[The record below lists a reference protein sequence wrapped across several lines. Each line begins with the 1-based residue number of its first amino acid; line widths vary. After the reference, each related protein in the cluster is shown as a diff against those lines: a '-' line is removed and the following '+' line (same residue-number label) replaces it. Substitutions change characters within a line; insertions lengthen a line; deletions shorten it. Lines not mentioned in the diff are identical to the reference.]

1 MSSDSNTVNSVTEL
15 VFYHGN
21 CLDGVSA
28 AYCHMQYGGKAVTKY
43 IPMAHNEISVT
54 VIKQKLSLSNVDLS
68 QVKKVYV
75 LDFNLD
81 KDCYQYLLNE
91 NSDMKIVVLDH
102 HKTAK
107 ETIEELQNNCEFA
120 NNNIQF
126 YFNLKYS
133 GAVLSYLY
141 FKVYFKKLENFP
153 KDEDLLDYVVKTQV
167 PTWIKMVHD
176 RDLWQWK
183 YKNTKFFTTALFSKI
198 SGSSEDNANNNNKV
212 PTELKAMC
220 KINPSKAESVE
231 NLIADGKVM
240 VEQYENQIQFI
251 IDERGYFE
259 VDLLG
264 AKLAAELGTKGRGYA
279 VNASNLFSSEL
290 GSKLCRLDNEHKY
303 AITFAFM
310 EKNRVKCSI
319 RSTDD
324 FDCSVIAKHF
334 GGGGHPQASGFNLTF
349 EQFQKYILKM

>member
-1 MSSDSNTVNSVTEL
+1 MATITEL

-28 AYCHMQYGGKAVTKY
+28 AYCHKQYSSTTKDCEAKY
-43 IPMAHNEISVT
+43 IPMAHNEIN
-54 VIKQKLSLSNVDLS
+54 IPAIQQKLSNVDLL

-81 KDCYQYLLNE
+81 KDCYNYLLNA
-91 NSDMKIVVLDH
+91 NNDIQIVVLDH

-107 ETIEELQNNCEFA
+107 EAIEKLDEEFA
-120 NNNIQF
+120 GKNIQF

-141 FKVYFKKLENFP
+141 FNTQFGIPN
-153 KDEDLLDYVVKTQV
+153 DESVLDYVVKTQV

-183 YKNTKFFTTALFSKI
+183 YKDTKFFTTALFSKI
-198 SGSSEDNANNNNKV
+198 TGNANNDTNGNNYV
-212 PTELKAMC
+212 NYVSSELEQMC

-231 NLIADGKVM
+231 ILIDTGKIM
-240 VEQYENQIQFI
+240 SEQYENQIQSI

-264 AKLAAELGTKGRGYA
+264 LGVKGYA

-290 GSKLCRLDNEHKY
+290 GSKLCRLDDEHKY
-303 AITFAFM
+303 AIIFTFM
-310 EKNRVKCSI
+310 EKDRVKCSI

-324 FDCSVIAKHF
+324 FDCSGIAKHF

-349 EQFQKYILKM
+349 EQFQKYILGYK

>member
-1 MSSDSNTVNSVTEL
+1 MATITEL

-28 AYCHMQYGGKAVTKY
+28 AYCHKQYASATKDGEAKY
-43 IPMAHNEISVT
+43 IPMAHNEISVPA
-54 VIKQKLSLSNVDLS
+54 IQDKLSNVDLS
-68 QVKKVYV
+68 QVKQVYV

-81 KDCYQYLLNE
+81 KDCYNYLLNA
-91 NSDMKIVVLDH
+91 NNDIQIVVLDH

-107 ETIEELQNNCEFA
+107 EAIEKLDEEFA
-120 NNNIQF
+120 GKNIQF

-141 FKVYFKKLENFP
+141 FRVYFKKLEEFP
-153 KDEDLLDYVVKTQV
+153 KNDGVLDYFVKTQV

-198 SGSSEDNANNNNKV
+198 SGSTNNNTNATNNNNV
-212 PTELKAMC
+212 PAELKAMC
-220 KINPSKAESVE
+220 QINPSKAESVE
-231 NLIADGKVM
+231 NLIEAGKIM
-240 VEQYENQIQFI
+240 SEQYENQIQSI

-264 AKLAAELGTKGRGYA
+264 VGAIKGYA
-279 VNASNLFSSEL
+279 VNANNLFSSEL
-290 GSKLCRLDNEHKY
+290 GSKLCRLDDEHKY

-324 FDCSVIAKHF
+324 YDCSGIAKYF

-349 EQFQKYILKM
+349 EQFQKYILGCK

>member
-1 MSSDSNTVNSVTEL
+1 MATINEL

-28 AYCHMQYGGKAVTKY
+28 AYCHMQYGVDVANKTKY
-43 IPMAHNEISVT
+43 IPMAHNEINIP
-54 VIKQKLSLSNVDLS
+54 VIQEKLSNVDLA
-68 QVKKVYV
+68 QVKQVYV

-81 KDCYQYLLNE
+81 KDCYNYLLNA
-91 NSDMKIVVLDH
+91 NNDIQIVVLDH

-107 ETIEELQNNCEFA
+107 EAIEKLDEEFA
-120 NNNIQF
+120 GKNIQF

-141 FKVYFKKLENFP
+141 FRVYFKKLEEFP
-153 KDEDLLDYVVKTQV
+153 KNDGVLDYFVKTQV
-167 PTWIKMVHD
+167 PTWIKMVQD
-176 RDLWQWK
+176 RDLWQWQ

-198 SGSSEDNANNNNKV
+198 TGNANNDTNGNNYVNYV
-212 PTELKAMC
+212 PSELEQMC
-220 KINPSKAESVE
+220 QINPSKAESVE
-231 NLIADGKVM
+231 ILIETGKIM
-240 VEQYENQIQFI
+240 SEQYENQIQSI

-264 AKLAAELGTKGRGYA
+264 VGAIKGYA
-279 VNASNLFSSEL
+279 VNANNLFSSEL
-290 GSKLCRLDNEHKY
+290 GSKLCRLDDEHKY

-310 EKNRVKCSI
+310 ETNRVKCSI

-324 FDCSVIAKHF
+324 FDCSGIAKHF

-349 EQFQKYILKM
+349 EQFTKYILGCK

>member
-1 MSSDSNTVNSVTEL
+1 MATINEL

-28 AYCHMQYGGKAVTKY
+28 AYCHMQYGVDVANKTKY
-43 IPMAHNEISVT
+43 IPMAHNEINIP
-54 VIKQKLSLSNVDLS
+54 VIQEKLSNVDLA
-68 QVKKVYV
+68 QVKQVYV

-81 KDCYQYLLNE
+81 KDCYNYLLNA
-91 NSDMKIVVLDH
+91 NNDIQIVVLDH

-107 ETIEELQNNCEFA
+107 EAIEKLDEEFA
-120 NNNIQF
+120 GKNIQF

-141 FKVYFKKLENFP
+141 FRVYFKKLEEFP
-153 KDEDLLDYVVKTQV
+153 KNDGVLDYFVKTQV
-167 PTWIKMVHD
+167 PTWIKMVQD
-176 RDLWQWK
+176 RDLWQWQ

-198 SGSSEDNANNNNKV
+198 TGNANNDTNGNNYVNYV
-212 PTELKAMC
+212 PSELEQMC
-220 KINPSKAESVE
+220 QINPSKAESVE
-231 NLIADGKVM
+231 ILIETGKIM
-240 VEQYENQIQFI
+240 SEQYENQIQSI

-264 AKLAAELGTKGRGYA
+264 VGAIKGYA
-279 VNASNLFSSEL
+279 VNANNLFSSEL
-290 GSKLCRLDNEHKY
+290 GSKLCRLDDKHKY

-310 EKNRVKCSI
+310 ETNRVKCSI

-324 FDCSVIAKHF
+324 YDCSGIAKYF

-349 EQFQKYILKM
+349 EQFTKYILGCK

>member
-1 MSSDSNTVNSVTEL
+1 MSDIKSATNTNVVTEL

-28 AYCHMQYGGKAVTKY
+28 AYCHQQYGGKAVTKY
-43 IPMAHNEISVT
+43 IPMAHNEIN
-54 VIKQKLSLSNVDLS
+54 IPAIQQKLSNIDLA

-81 KDCYQYLLNE
+81 KDCYQYLLNT
-91 NSDMKIVVLDH
+91 NRDMQIVVLDH

-107 ETIEELQNNCEFA
+107 EEIEKMHSEFA
-120 NNNIQF
+120 GKNIQF

-141 FKVYFKKLENFP
+141 FKVYFKKLEKFP
-153 KDEDLLDYVVKTQV
+153 KDEDVLDYVIQTQV
-167 PTWIKMVHD
+167 PTWIKMIHD

-183 YKNTKFFTTALFSKI
+183 HKNTKFFTTALFSKI
-198 SGSSEDNANNNNKV
+198 SGSSEANANNNKV
-212 PTELKAMC
+212 PAELKAMC
-220 KINPSKAESVE
+220 QINPSKAESVE

-240 VEQYENQIQFI
+240 VEQYENQIKSI

-259 VDLLG
+259 AELDLLG
-264 AKLAAELGTKGRGYA
+264 VAAELGIKGRGYA
-279 VNASNLFSSEL
+279 VNANNLFSSEL
-290 GSKLCRLDNEHKY
+290 GSKLCRLDDEHKY
-303 AITFAFM
+303 AITFAFV

-324 FDCSVIAKHF
+324 YDCSGIAKYF

>member
-1 MSSDSNTVNSVTEL
+1 MATITEL

-28 AYCHMQYGGKAVTKY
+28 AYCHKQYSSTTKDCEAKY
-43 IPMAHNEISVT
+43 IPMAHNEIN
-54 VIKQKLSLSNVDLS
+54 IPAIQEKLSNVDLS
-68 QVKKVYV
+68 QVKRVYV

-81 KDCYQYLLNE
+81 KDCYHYLLNA
-91 NSDMKIVVLDH
+91 NNDIQIVVLDH

-107 ETIEELQNNCEFA
+107 EAIEKLDEEFA
-120 NNNIQF
+120 GKNIQF
-126 YFNLKYS
+126 HFNLKYS

-141 FKVYFKKLENFP
+141 FSTQFGIPN
-153 KDEDLLDYVVKTQV
+153 DESVLDYVVKTQV

-183 YKNTKFFTTALFSKI
+183 YKDTKFFTTALFSKI
-198 SGSSEDNANNNNKV
+198 TGKANNDTNGNNYVNYV
-212 PTELKAMC
+212 PSELEQMC

-231 NLIADGKVM
+231 ILIDTGKIM
-240 VEQYENQIQFI
+240 SEQYENQIQSI

-264 AKLAAELGTKGRGYA
+264 LGVKGYA

-290 GSKLCRLDNEHKY
+290 GSKLCRLDDEHKY
-303 AITFAFM
+303 AIIFTFM

-324 FDCSVIAKHF
+324 FDCSGIAKHF

-349 EQFQKYILKM
+349 EQFQKYILGYK

>member
-1 MSSDSNTVNSVTEL
+1 MATITEL

-28 AYCHMQYGGKAVTKY
+28 AYCHKQYSSTTKDCEAKY
-43 IPMAHNEISVT
+43 IPMAHNEIN
-54 VIKQKLSLSNVDLS
+54 IPAIQQKLSNVDLL

-81 KDCYQYLLNE
+81 KDCYNYLLNA
-91 NSDMKIVVLDH
+91 NNDIQIVVLDH

-107 ETIEELQNNCEFA
+107 EAIEKLDEEFA
-120 NNNIQF
+120 GKNIQF

-141 FKVYFKKLENFP
+141 FKVYFKKLEEFP
-153 KDEDLLDYVVKTQV
+153 KDEDVLDYVVQTQV

-198 SGSSEDNANNNNKV
+198 SGSTNNNTNATNNNNF
-212 PTELKAMC
+212 PAELKAMC
-220 KINPSKAESVE
+220 QINPSKAESVE
-231 NLIADGKVM
+231 NLIEAGKIM
-240 VEQYENQIQFI
+240 SEQYENQIQSI

-264 AKLAAELGTKGRGYA
+264 IGAIKGYA
-279 VNASNLFSSEL
+279 VNANNLFSSEL
-290 GSKLCRLDNEHKY
+290 GSKLCRLDDKHKY

-310 EKNRVKCSI
+310 ETNRVKCSI

-324 FDCSVIAKHF
+324 FDCSGIAKHF

>member
-1 MSSDSNTVNSVTEL
+1 MATITEL

-28 AYCHMQYGGKAVTKY
+28 AYCHKQYSSVTEDGEAKY
-43 IPMAHNEISVT
+43 IPMAHNEIN
-54 VIKQKLSLSNVDLS
+54 IPAIQEKLSNVDLS
-68 QVKKVYV
+68 QVKRVYV

-81 KDCYQYLLNE
+81 KDCYNYLLNA
-91 NSDMKIVVLDH
+91 NNDIQIVVLDH

-107 ETIEELQNNCEFA
+107 EAIEKLDEEFA
-120 NNNIQF
+120 GKNIQF

-141 FKVYFKKLENFP
+141 FNTQFGIPN
-153 KDEDLLDYVVKTQV
+153 DESVLDYVIQTQV

-176 RDLWQWK
+176 RDLWQWQ

-198 SGSSEDNANNNNKV
+198 SGSVAAIEAGVTNNNNNV
-212 PTELKAMC
+212 PSELEQMC
-220 KINPSKAESVE
+220 QIDPSKAESVE
-231 NLIADGKVM
+231 NLIEAGKIM
-240 VEQYENQIQFI
+240 SEQYENQIQSI

-264 AKLAAELGTKGRGYA
+264 LGVKGYA

-290 GSKLCRLDNEHKY
+290 GSKLCRLDDEHKY

-310 EKNRVKCSI
+310 EKDRVNVP
-319 RSTDD
+319 
-324 FDCSVIAKHF
+324 SVPLMIMIVVEL
-334 GGGGHPQASGFNLTF
+334 PN
-349 EQFQKYILKM
+349 ILVVAVIHKPADLI

>member
-1 MSSDSNTVNSVTEL
+1 MATITEL

-28 AYCHMQYGGKAVTKY
+28 AYCHKQYSSSTKDGEAKY
-43 IPMAHNEISVT
+43 IPMAHNEIN
-54 VIKQKLSLSNVDLS
+54 IPAIQQKLSNVDLA
-68 QVKKVYV
+68 QVKQVYV

-81 KDCYQYLLNE
+81 KDCYNYLLNA
-91 NSDMKIVVLDH
+91 NNDIQIVVLDH

-107 ETIEELQNNCEFA
+107 EAIEKLDEEFA
-120 NNNIQF
+120 GKNIQF

-141 FKVYFKKLENFP
+141 FSTQFGIPN
-153 KDEDLLDYVVKTQV
+153 DESVLDYVVKTQV

-183 YKNTKFFTTALFSKI
+183 YKDTKFFTTALFSKI
-198 SGSSEDNANNNNKV
+198 SGGSNGETNSNTNVNYVNCV
-212 PTELKAMC
+212 PAELKAMC

-231 NLIADGKVM
+231 ILIETGKIM
-240 VEQYENQIQFI
+240 SEQYENQIQSI

-264 AKLAAELGTKGRGYA
+264 LGVKGYA

-290 GSKLCRLDNEHKY
+290 GSKLCRLDDEHKY
-303 AITFAFM
+303 AITFTFM
-310 EKNRVKCSI
+310 EKERVKCSI

-324 FDCSVIAKHF
+324 YDCSGIAKYF

-349 EQFQKYILKM
+349 EQFQKYILGCK

>member
-1 MSSDSNTVNSVTEL
+1 MTTITEL

-28 AYCHMQYGGKAVTKY
+28 AYCHHQYSNNNSATKY
-43 IPMAHNEISVT
+43 IPMAHNEIS
-54 VIKQKLSLSNVDLS
+54 IPAIQQKLSNVDLS
-68 QVKKVYV
+68 QVKQVYV

-81 KDCYQYLLNE
+81 KDCYNYLLNA
-91 NSDMKIVVLDH
+91 NNDIQIVVLDH

-107 ETIEELQNNCEFA
+107 EAIEKLDEEFA
-120 NNNIQF
+120 GKNIQF

-141 FKVYFKKLENFP
+141 FKVYFKKLEEFP
-153 KDEDLLDYVVKTQV
+153 KDEDVLDYFVKTQV

-176 RDLWQWK
+176 RDLWQWQ

-198 SGSSEDNANNNNKV
+198 TGGSNGEANSNANVNCV
-212 PTELKAMC
+212 PAELKAMC

-231 NLIADGKVM
+231 ILIDTGKIM
-240 VEQYENQIQFI
+240 SEQYENQIQSI

-264 AKLAAELGTKGRGYA
+264 VGAIKGYA
-279 VNASNLFSSEL
+279 VNANNLFSSEL
-290 GSKLCRLDNEHKY
+290 GSKLCRLDDEHKY

-310 EKNRVKCSI
+310 KKDRVKCSI

-324 FDCSVIAKHF
+324 YDCSGIAKYF

-349 EQFQKYILKM
+349 EQFQKYILGCK

>member
-1 MSSDSNTVNSVTEL
+1 MSNVKSTDNTNVVTEL

-28 AYCHMQYGGKAVTKY
+28 AYCHQQYGSRAVSKY
-43 IPMAHNEISVT
+43 IPMAHNEIN
-54 VIKQKLSLSNVDLS
+54 IPAIQQKLSLSNIDLA
-68 QVKKVYV
+68 QVKQVYV

-81 KDCYQYLLNE
+81 KDCYHYLLNA
-91 NSDMKIVVLDH
+91 NQDIKIIVLDH

-107 ETIEELQNNCEFA
+107 EEIEKMNCEFA
-120 NNNIQF
+120 GKNIQF

-133 GAVLSYLY
+133 GAVISYLY
-141 FKVYFKKLENFP
+141 FRVYFKKLEEFP
-153 KDEDLLDYVVKTQV
+153 KDEDVLDYVVETQV
-167 PTWIKMVHD
+167 QTWIKMVHD

-198 SGSSEDNANNNNKV
+198 SGGGEDNANNKNKV
-212 PTELKAMC
+212 PAELKAMC
-220 KINPSKAESVE
+220 KINPSKGENVE
-231 NLIADGKVM
+231 KLIADGKVM
-240 VEQYENQIQFI
+240 VEQYENQIQSI

-259 VDLLG
+259 VDLFG
-264 AKLAAELGTKGRGYA
+264 AELGAKGRGYA

-290 GSKLCRLDNEHKY
+290 GSKLCRLDDEHKY

-324 FDCSVIAKHF
+324 CDCSVIAKYF

-349 EQFQKYILKM
+349 EQFQKHILKL

>member
-1 MSSDSNTVNSVTEL
+1 MATITEL

-28 AYCHMQYGGKAVTKY
+28 AYCHKQYSSTTKDCEAKY
-43 IPMAHNEISVT
+43 IPMAHNEIN
-54 VIKQKLSLSNVDLS
+54 IPAIQEKLSNVDLS
-68 QVKKVYV
+68 QVKRVYV

-81 KDCYQYLLNE
+81 KDCYHYLLNA
-91 NSDMKIVVLDH
+91 NNDIQIVVLDH

-107 ETIEELQNNCEFA
+107 EAIEKLDEEFA
-120 NNNIQF
+120 GKNIQF
-126 YFNLKYS
+126 HFNLKYS

-141 FKVYFKKLENFP
+141 FSTQFGIPN
-153 KDEDLLDYVVKTQV
+153 DESVLDYVVKTQV

-183 YKNTKFFTTALFSKI
+183 YKDTKFFTTALFSKI
-198 SGSSEDNANNNNKV
+198 TGKANNDTNGNNYVNYV
-212 PTELKAMC
+212 PSELEQMC

-231 NLIADGKVM
+231 ILIDTGKIM
-240 VEQYENQIQFI
+240 SEQYENQIQSI

-264 AKLAAELGTKGRGYA
+264 LGVKGYA

-290 GSKLCRLDNEHKY
+290 GSKLCRLDDEHKY
-303 AITFAFM
+303 AIIFTFM
-310 EKNRVKCSI
+310 EKDRVKCSI

-324 FDCSVIAKHF
+324 FDCSGIAKHF

-349 EQFQKYILKM
+349 EQFQKYILGYK

>member
-1 MSSDSNTVNSVTEL
+1 MATITEL

-28 AYCHMQYGGKAVTKY
+28 AYCHKQYSSTTKDCEAKY
-43 IPMAHNEISVT
+43 IHMAHNEIN
-54 VIKQKLSLSNVDLS
+54 IPAIQEKLSNVDLS
-68 QVKKVYV
+68 QVKRVYV

-81 KDCYQYLLNE
+81 KDCYHYLLNA
-91 NSDMKIVVLDH
+91 NNDIQIVVLDH

-107 ETIEELQNNCEFA
+107 EAIEKLDEEFA
-120 NNNIQF
+120 GKNIQF
-126 YFNLKYS
+126 HFNLKYS

-141 FKVYFKKLENFP
+141 FSTQFGIPN
-153 KDEDLLDYVVKTQV
+153 DESVLDYVVKTQV

-183 YKNTKFFTTALFSKI
+183 YKDTKFFTTALFSKI
-198 SGSSEDNANNNNKV
+198 TGKANNDTNGNNYVNYV
-212 PTELKAMC
+212 PSELEQMC

-231 NLIADGKVM
+231 ILIDTGKIM
-240 VEQYENQIQFI
+240 SEQYENQIQSI

-264 AKLAAELGTKGRGYA
+264 LGVKGYA

-290 GSKLCRLDNEHKY
+290 GSKLCRLDDEHKY
-303 AITFAFM
+303 AIIFTFM
-310 EKNRVKCSI
+310 EKDRVKCSI

-324 FDCSVIAKHF
+324 FDCSGIAKHF

-349 EQFQKYILKM
+349 EQFQKYILGYK

>member
-1 MSSDSNTVNSVTEL
+1 MATITEL

-28 AYCHMQYGGKAVTKY
+28 AYCHKQYSSTTKDCEAKY
-43 IPMAHNEISVT
+43 IPMAHNEIN
-54 VIKQKLSLSNVDLS
+54 IPAIQQKLSNVDLL

-81 KDCYQYLLNE
+81 KDCYNYLLNA
-91 NSDMKIVVLDH
+91 NNDIQIVVLDH

-107 ETIEELQNNCEFA
+107 EAIEKLDNEFA
-120 NNNIQF
+120 GKNIQF

-141 FKVYFKKLENFP
+141 FKVYFKKLEEFP
-153 KDEDLLDYVVKTQV
+153 KDEDVLDYFVKTQV

-198 SGSSEDNANNNNKV
+198 SGGTNNNTNATNNNNV
-212 PTELKAMC
+212 PAELKAMC

-231 NLIADGKVM
+231 ILIDTGKIM
-240 VEQYENQIQFI
+240 SEQYENQIQSI

-264 AKLAAELGTKGRGYA
+264 VGAIKGYA
-279 VNASNLFSSEL
+279 VNANNLFSSEL
-290 GSKLCRLDNEHKY
+290 GSKLCRLDDEHKY

-310 EKNRVKCSI
+310 ETNRVKCSI

-324 FDCSVIAKHF
+324 FDCSGIAKHF

-349 EQFQKYILKM
+349 EQFTKYILGCK

>member
-1 MSSDSNTVNSVTEL
+1 MATIKEL

-28 AYCHMQYGGKAVTKY
+28 AYCHKQYSSVTKDGEAKY
-43 IPMAHNEISVT
+43 IPMAHNEIN
-54 VIKQKLSLSNVDLS
+54 IPAIQQKLSNVDLAK
-68 QVKKVYV
+68 VKQVYV

-81 KDCYQYLLNE
+81 KDCYNYLLNA
-91 NSDMKIVVLDH
+91 NNDIQIVVLDH

-107 ETIEELQNNCEFA
+107 EAIEKLDEEFA
-120 NNNIQF
+120 GKNIQF

-141 FKVYFKKLENFP
+141 FSTQFGIPN
-153 KDEDLLDYVVKTQV
+153 DESVLDYVVKTQV

-183 YKNTKFFTTALFSKI
+183 YKDTKFFTTALFSKI
-198 SGSSEDNANNNNKV
+198 TGNANNDTNGNNYVNYV
-212 PTELKAMC
+212 PSELEQMC

-231 NLIADGKVM
+231 ILIDTGKIM
-240 VEQYENQIQFI
+240 SEQYENQIQSI

-264 AKLAAELGTKGRGYA
+264 LGVKGYA

-290 GSKLCRLDNEHKY
+290 GSKLCRLDDEHKY
-303 AITFAFM
+303 AIIFTFM
-310 EKNRVKCSI
+310 EKDRVKCSI

-324 FDCSVIAKHF
+324 FDCSGIAKHF

-349 EQFQKYILKM
+349 EQFQKYILGYK

>member
-1 MSSDSNTVNSVTEL
+1 MSNVKSATNTNVVTEL

-28 AYCHMQYGGKAVTKY
+28 AYCHQQYGGKAVTKY
-43 IPMAHNEISVT
+43 IPMAHNEINIT
-54 VIKQKLSLSNVDLS
+54 AIQQKLSNVDLS

-81 KDCYQYLLNE
+81 KDCYQYLLNA
-91 NSDMKIVVLDH
+91 NSDIKIVVLDH

-107 ETIEELQNNCEFA
+107 EEIEKMHGHSEFA
-120 NNNIQF
+120 GKNIQF

-141 FKVYFKKLENFP
+141 FKLYFKKLEDFP
-153 KDEDLLDYVVKTQV
+153 KDEEVLDYVVQTQV

-183 YKNTKFFTTALFSKI
+183 HKNTKFFTTALFSKI
-198 SGSSEDNANNNNKV
+198 SGSSEANANNNKV
-212 PTELKAMC
+212 PAELKAMC

-240 VEQYENQIQFI
+240 VEQYENQIQSI
-251 IDERGYFE
+251 MDERGYFE
-259 VDLLG
+259 AELDLLG
-264 AKLAAELGTKGRGYA
+264 VGTKGYA
-279 VNASNLFSSEL
+279 VNANNLFSSEL
-290 GSKLCRLDNEHKY
+290 GSKLCRLDDEHKY
-303 AITFAFM
+303 AITFAFV

-324 FDCSVIAKHF
+324 YDCSVIAKHF
-334 GGGGHPQASGFNLTF
+334 GGGGHPQASGFSLTF

>member
-1 MSSDSNTVNSVTEL
+1 MSNIKSADNANVVTEL

-28 AYCHMQYGGKAVTKY
+28 AYCHNQYASNRSVTKY
-43 IPMAHNEISVT
+43 VPMAHNEIN
-54 VIKQKLSLSNVDLS
+54 IPAIQQKISLSNIDLA
-68 QVKKVYV
+68 QVKQVYV

-81 KDCYQYLLNE
+81 KDCYNYLLNA
-91 NSDMKIVVLDH
+91 NQDIKIIVLDH

-107 ETIEELQNNCEFA
+107 EEIEKMNCEFA
-120 NNNIQF
+120 GKNIQF

-133 GAVLSYLY
+133 GAVISYLY
-141 FKVYFKKLENFP
+141 FRVYFKKLEEFP
-153 KDEDLLDYVVKTQV
+153 KDEDVLDYVVETQG

-198 SGSSEDNANNNNKV
+198 SGRGEDNANNNNKV
-212 PTELKAMC
+212 PAELKAMC
-220 KINPSKAESVE
+220 KINPSKGENVE
-231 NLIADGKVM
+231 KLIEDGKVM
-240 VEQYENQIQFI
+240 AEQYENQIQSI
-251 IDERGYFE
+251 IDEHGYFE
-259 VDLLG
+259 VDLLDVG
-264 AKLAAELGTKGRGYA
+264 VKGYA

-290 GSKLCRLDNEHKY
+290 GSKLCRLDDEHKY

-324 FDCSVIAKHF
+324 LDCSGIAKYF

-349 EQFQKYILKM
+349 KQFQKYILKM

>member
-1 MSSDSNTVNSVTEL
+1 MATITEL

-28 AYCHMQYGGKAVTKY
+28 AYCHKQYSSVTEDGEAKY
-43 IPMAHNEISVT
+43 IPMAHNEIN
-54 VIKQKLSLSNVDLS
+54 IPAIQEKLSNVDLS
-68 QVKKVYV
+68 QVKRVYV

-81 KDCYQYLLNE
+81 KDCYHYLLNA
-91 NSDMKIVVLDH
+91 NNDIQIVVLDH

-107 ETIEELQNNCEFA
+107 EAIEKLDEEFA
-120 NNNIQF
+120 GKNIQF
-126 YFNLKYS
+126 HFNLKYS
-133 GAVLSYLY
+133 GAVLGYLY
-141 FKVYFKKLENFP
+141 FSTQFGIPN
-153 KDEDLLDYVVKTQV
+153 DESVLDYVVKTQV

-183 YKNTKFFTTALFSKI
+183 YKDTKFFTTALFSKI
-198 SGSSEDNANNNNKV
+198 SGGSNGETNSNTNVNYVNCVNCV
-212 PTELKAMC
+212 PAELNAMC
-220 KINPSKAESVE
+220 QINPSKAESVE
-231 NLIADGKVM
+231 NLIEAGKIM
-240 VEQYENQIQFI
+240 SEQYENQIQSI

-264 AKLAAELGTKGRGYA
+264 IGAIKGYA
-279 VNASNLFSSEL
+279 VNANNLFSSEL
-290 GSKLCRLDNEHKY
+290 GSKLCRLDDKHKY

-310 EKNRVKCSI
+310 ETNRVKCSI

-324 FDCSVIAKHF
+324 FDCSGIAKHF

-349 EQFQKYILKM
+349 EQFTKYILKM

>member
-1 MSSDSNTVNSVTEL
+1 MSNVKSTDNTNVVTEL

-28 AYCHMQYGGKAVTKY
+28 AYCHQQYGGRAVSKY
-43 IPMAHNEISVT
+43 IPMAHNEIN
-54 VIKQKLSLSNVDLS
+54 IPAIQQKLSLSNIDLA
-68 QVKKVYV
+68 QVKQVYV

-81 KDCYQYLLNE
+81 KDCYHYLLNA
-91 NSDMKIVVLDH
+91 NQDIKIIVLDH

-107 ETIEELQNNCEFA
+107 EEIEKMNCEFA
-120 NNNIQF
+120 GKNIQF

-133 GAVLSYLY
+133 GAVISYLY
-141 FKVYFKKLENFP
+141 FRVYFKKLKEFP
-153 KDEDLLDYVVKTQV
+153 KDEDVLDYVIETQV

-198 SGSSEDNANNNNKV
+198 SGGGEDNANNKNKV
-212 PTELKAMC
+212 PAELKAMC
-220 KINPSKAESVE
+220 KINPSKGENVE
-231 NLIADGKVM
+231 KLIADGKVM
-240 VEQYENQIQFI
+240 VEQYENQIQSI

-259 VDLLG
+259 VDLFG
-264 AKLAAELGTKGRGYA
+264 AELGAKGRGYA

-290 GSKLCRLDNEHKY
+290 GSKLCRLDDEHKY

-324 FDCSVIAKHF
+324 CDCSVIAKYF
-334 GGGGHPQASGFNLTF
+334 GGGGHSQASGFNLTF
-349 EQFQKYILKM
+349 EQFQKHILKL

>member
-1 MSSDSNTVNSVTEL
+1 MATITEL

-28 AYCHMQYGGKAVTKY
+28 AYCHKQYASATKDGEAKY
-43 IPMAHNEISVT
+43 IPMAHNEISVPA
-54 VIKQKLSLSNVDLS
+54 IQDKLSNVDLS
-68 QVKKVYV
+68 QVKQVYV

-81 KDCYQYLLNE
+81 KDCYNYLLNA
-91 NSDMKIVVLDH
+91 NNDIQIVVLDH

-107 ETIEELQNNCEFA
+107 EAIEKLDEEFA
-120 NNNIQF
+120 GKNIQF

-141 FKVYFKKLENFP
+141 FRVYFKKLEEFP
-153 KDEDLLDYVVKTQV
+153 NDESVLDYVVKTQV

-183 YKNTKFFTTALFSKI
+183 YKDTKFFTTALFSKI
-198 SGSSEDNANNNNKV
+198 TGVSNSEANGNA
-212 PTELKAMC
+212 PAELKTMC
-220 KINPSKAESVE
+220 QINPSKAESVE
-231 NLIADGKVM
+231 NLIEAGKIM
-240 VEQYENQIQFI
+240 SEQYENQIQSI
-251 IDERGYFE
+251 IDEHGYFE

-264 AKLAAELGTKGRGYA
+264 IGAIKGYA
-279 VNASNLFSSEL
+279 VNANNLFSSEL
-290 GSKLCRLDNEHKY
+290 GSKLCRLDDKHKY

-310 EKNRVKCSI
+310 ETNRVKCSI

-324 FDCSVIAKHF
+324 YDCSGIAKYF

>member
-1 MSSDSNTVNSVTEL
+1 MATIKEL
-15 VFYHGN
+15 VFYHDN

-28 AYCHMQYGGKAVTKY
+28 AYCHKQYSSVTEDGEAKY
-43 IPMAHNEISVT
+43 IPMAHNEIN
-54 VIKQKLSLSNVDLS
+54 IPAIQEKLSNVDLS
-68 QVKKVYV
+68 QVKQVYV

-81 KDCYQYLLNE
+81 KDCYNYLLNA
-91 NSDMKIVVLDH
+91 NNDIQIVVLDH

-107 ETIEELQNNCEFA
+107 EAIEKLDEEFA
-120 NNNIQF
+120 GKNIQF

-141 FKVYFKKLENFP
+141 FKVYFKKLEEFP
-153 KDEDLLDYVVKTQV
+153 KDDSVLDYIVKTQV

-198 SGSSEDNANNNNKV
+198 SGSKNNNTNATNNNNV
-212 PTELKAMC
+212 PAELKIMC

-231 NLIADGKVM
+231 ILIKTGKVM
-240 VEQYENQIQFI
+240 SEQYENQIQSI

-264 AKLAAELGTKGRGYA
+264 VGAIRGYA
-279 VNASNLFSSEL
+279 VNANNLFSSEL
-290 GSKLCRLDNEHKY
+290 GSKLCRLDDEHKY

-324 FDCSVIAKHF
+324 YDCSGIAKYF

-349 EQFQKYILKM
+349 EQFTKYILKM

>member
-1 MSSDSNTVNSVTEL
+1 MSDIKSANNANVVTEL

-21 CLDGVSA
+21 CLDGASA

-43 IPMAHNEISVT
+43 ISMAHNEIN
-54 VIKQKLSLSNVDLS
+54 IHAIQQKLSNVDLS

-81 KDCYQYLLNE
+81 KDCYQYLLNA

-141 FKVYFKKLENFP
+141 FKVYFKKLEDFP
-153 KDEDLLDYVVKTQV
+153 KDEDVLGYVIQTQV

-183 YKNTKFFTTALFSKI
+183 NKNTKFFTTALFSKI
-198 SGSSEDNANNNNKV
+198 FGSSEANANNNKV
-212 PTELKAMC
+212 PAELKAMC
-220 KINPSKAESVE
+220 QINPSKAESVE

-240 VEQYENQIQFI
+240 VEQYENQIQSI
-251 IDERGYFE
+251 IDEHGYFE

-264 AKLAAELGTKGRGYA
+264 VGVKGYA
-279 VNASNLFSSEL
+279 VNANNLFSSEL
-290 GSKLCRLDNEHKY
+290 GSKLCRLDDEHKY

-324 FDCSVIAKHF
+324 YDCSGIAKHF

>member
-1 MSSDSNTVNSVTEL
+1 MTTINEL

-28 AYCHMQYGGKAVTKY
+28 AYCHMQYGVGAAKTNNVAKY
-43 IPMAHNEISVT
+43 IPMAHNEIN
-54 VIKQKLSLSNVDLS
+54 IPAIQEKLSNVDLS
-68 QVKKVYV
+68 QVKRVYV

-81 KDCYQYLLNE
+81 KDCYNYLLNA
-91 NSDMKIVVLDH
+91 NNDIQIVVLDH

-107 ETIEELQNNCEFA
+107 EAIEKLDEEFA
-120 NNNIQF
+120 GKNIQF

-141 FKVYFKKLENFP
+141 FKVYFKKLEEFP
-153 KDEDLLDYVVKTQV
+153 KDEDVLDYIVKTQV
-167 PTWIKMVHD
+167 PTWIKMVQD
-176 RDLWQWK
+176 RDLWQWQ

-198 SGSSEDNANNNNKV
+198 TGNANNDTNGNNYVNYV
-212 PTELKAMC
+212 PSELEQMC
-220 KINPSKAESVE
+220 QINPSKAESVE
-231 NLIADGKVM
+231 NLIEAGKIM
-240 VEQYENQIQFI
+240 SEQYENQIQSI

-264 AKLAAELGTKGRGYA
+264 ICVKGYA
-279 VNASNLFSSEL
+279 VNANNLFSSEL
-290 GSKLCRLDNEHKY
+290 GSKLCRLDDEHKY

-324 FDCSVIAKHF
+324 YDCSEIAKYF

-349 EQFQKYILKM
+349 EHFQKYILKM

>member
-1 MSSDSNTVNSVTEL
+1 MATIKEL

-28 AYCHMQYGGKAVTKY
+28 AYCHKQYSSVTKDGEAKY
-43 IPMAHNEISVT
+43 IPMAHNEIN
-54 VIKQKLSLSNVDLS
+54 IPAIQQKLSNVDLAK
-68 QVKKVYV
+68 VKQVYV

-81 KDCYQYLLNE
+81 KDCYNYLLNA
-91 NSDMKIVVLDH
+91 NNDIQIVVLDH

-107 ETIEELQNNCEFA
+107 EAIEKLDEEFA
-120 NNNIQF
+120 GKNIQF

-141 FKVYFKKLENFP
+141 FSTQFGIPN
-153 KDEDLLDYVVKTQV
+153 DESVLDYVVKTQV

-183 YKNTKFFTTALFSKI
+183 YKDTKFFTTALFSKI
-198 SGSSEDNANNNNKV
+198 TGNANNDTNGNNYVNYV
-212 PTELKAMC
+212 PSELEQMC

-231 NLIADGKVM
+231 ILIDTGKIM
-240 VEQYENQIQFI
+240 SEQYENQIQSV

-264 AKLAAELGTKGRGYA
+264 LGVKGYA

-290 GSKLCRLDNEHKY
+290 GSKLCRLDDEHKY
-303 AITFAFM
+303 AIIFTFM
-310 EKNRVKCSI
+310 EKDRVKCSI
-319 RSTDD
+319 RSIDD
-324 FDCSVIAKHF
+324 FDCSGIAKHF

-349 EQFQKYILKM
+349 EQFQKYILGYK

>member
-1 MSSDSNTVNSVTEL
+1 MATITEL

-28 AYCHMQYGGKAVTKY
+28 AYCHKQYSNATKDCETKY
-43 IPMAHNEISVT
+43 IPMAHNEIN
-54 VIKQKLSLSNVDLS
+54 IPAIQQKLSNVDLA
-68 QVKKVYV
+68 QVKQVYV

-81 KDCYQYLLNE
+81 KDCYNYLLNA
-91 NSDMKIVVLDH
+91 NNDIQIVVLDH

-107 ETIEELQNNCEFA
+107 EAIEQMHQEFA
-120 NNNIQF
+120 GKNIQF

-141 FKVYFKKLENFP
+141 FKVYFKKLEEFP
-153 KDEDLLDYVVKTQV
+153 KDEDVLDYIVKTQV
-167 PTWIKMVHD
+167 PTWIKMVQD
-176 RDLWQWK
+176 RDLWQWQ

-198 SGSSEDNANNNNKV
+198 TGNANNDTNGNNYVNYV
-212 PTELKAMC
+212 PSELEQMC
-220 KINPSKAESVE
+220 QINPSKAESVE
-231 NLIADGKVM
+231 ILIETGKIM
-240 VEQYENQIQFI
+240 SEQYENQIQSI
-251 IDERGYFE
+251 IDECGYFE

-264 AKLAAELGTKGRGYA
+264 VGAIKGYA
-279 VNASNLFSSEL
+279 VNANNLFSSEL
-290 GSKLCRLDNEHKY
+290 GSKLCRLDDEHKY

-310 EKNRVKCSI
+310 ETNRVKCSI

-324 FDCSVIAKHF
+324 YDCSGIAKYF

-349 EQFQKYILKM
+349 EQFTKYILKM

>member
-1 MSSDSNTVNSVTEL
+1 MATITEL

-28 AYCHMQYGGKAVTKY
+28 AYCHMQYGVDVANKTKY
-43 IPMAHNEISVT
+43 IPMAHNEIN
-54 VIKQKLSLSNVDLS
+54 IPAIQDKLSNVDLS
-68 QVKKVYV
+68 QVKRVYV

-81 KDCYQYLLNE
+81 KDCYNYLLNA
-91 NSDMKIVVLDH
+91 NNDIQIVILDH

-107 ETIEELQNNCEFA
+107 EAIEKLDEEFA
-120 NNNIQF
+120 GKNIQF

-141 FKVYFKKLENFP
+141 FKVYFKKLEEFP
-153 KDEDLLDYVVKTQV
+153 KDEDVFDYVVKTQV
-167 PTWIKMVHD
+167 PTWIKMVQD
-176 RDLWQWK
+176 RDLWQWQ

-198 SGSSEDNANNNNKV
+198 TGNANNDTNGNNYVNYV
-212 PTELKAMC
+212 PSELEQMC
-220 KINPSKAESVE
+220 QINPSKAESVE
-231 NLIADGKVM
+231 ILIETGKIM
-240 VEQYENQIQFI
+240 SEQYENQIQSI

-259 VDLLG
+259 VDLLCVG
-264 AKLAAELGTKGRGYA
+264 AIKGYA
-279 VNASNLFSSEL
+279 VNANNLFSSEL
-290 GSKLCRLDNEHKY
+290 GSKLCRLDDKHKY

-310 EKNRVKCSI
+310 ETNRVKCSI

-324 FDCSVIAKHF
+324 FDCSGIAKHF

-349 EQFQKYILKM
+349 EQFTKYILGCK

>member
-1 MSSDSNTVNSVTEL
+1 MSNVKSTANTNVVTEL

-28 AYCHMQYGGKAVTKY
+28 AYCHKQYSSDRSVTKY
-43 IPMAHNEISVT
+43 VPMSHNEIN
-54 VIKQKLSLSNVDLS
+54 IPAIQQKLSLSNVDLA
-68 QVKKVYV
+68 QVKQVYV

-81 KDCYQYLLNE
+81 KNCYQYLLNA

-141 FKVYFKKLENFP
+141 FKVYFKKLEDFP
-153 KDEDLLDYVVKTQV
+153 KDEDVLDYVVETQV

-198 SGSSEDNANNNNKV
+198 FGGSEDNANNNNKV
-212 PTELKAMC
+212 PTELKVMC
-220 KINPSKAESVE
+220 QINPSKAESVE

-240 VEQYENQIQFI
+240 VEQYENQIQSI
-251 IDERGYFE
+251 IDEHGYFE
-259 VDLLG
+259 AELDLLG
-264 AKLAAELGTKGRGYA
+264 IGVFKGYA
-279 VNASNLFSSEL
+279 VNANNLFSSEL
-290 GSKLCRLDNEHKY
+290 GSKLCRLDDEHKY
-303 AITFAFM
+303 AITFVFV

-324 FDCSVIAKHF
+324 CDCSGIAKYF
-334 GGGGHPQASGFNLTF
+334 GGGGHPQASGFSLTF

>member
-1 MSSDSNTVNSVTEL
+1 MATITEL

-28 AYCHMQYGGKAVTKY
+28 AYCHKQYSSTTKDCEAKY
-43 IPMAHNEISVT
+43 IPMAHNEIN
-54 VIKQKLSLSNVDLS
+54 IPAIQQKLSNVDLL

-81 KDCYQYLLNE
+81 KDCYNYLLNA
-91 NSDMKIVVLDH
+91 NNDIQIVVLDH

-107 ETIEELQNNCEFA
+107 EAIEKLDEEFA
-120 NNNIQF
+120 GKNIQF

-141 FKVYFKKLENFP
+141 FNTQFGIPN
-153 KDEDLLDYVVKTQV
+153 DESVLDYVVKTQV

-183 YKNTKFFTTALFSKI
+183 YKDTKFFTTALFSKI
-198 SGSSEDNANNNNKV
+198 TGNANNDTNGNNYVNYV
-212 PTELKAMC
+212 PSELEQMC

-231 NLIADGKVM
+231 NLIEAGKIM
-240 VEQYENQIQFI
+240 SEQYENQIQSI

-264 AKLAAELGTKGRGYA
+264 LGVKGYA

-290 GSKLCRLDNEHKY
+290 GSKLCRLDDEHKY
-303 AITFAFM
+303 AIIFTFM
-310 EKNRVKCSI
+310 EKDRVKCSI

-324 FDCSVIAKHF
+324 FDCSGIAKHF

-349 EQFQKYILKM
+349 EQFQKYILGYK

>member
-1 MSSDSNTVNSVTEL
+1 MATIKEL

-28 AYCHMQYGGKAVTKY
+28 AYCHKQYSSVTEDGEAKY
-43 IPMAHNEISVT
+43 IPMAHNEIN
-54 VIKQKLSLSNVDLS
+54 IPAIQEKLSNVDLS
-68 QVKKVYV
+68 QVKRVYV

-81 KDCYQYLLNE
+81 KDCYHYLLNA
-91 NSDMKIVVLDH
+91 NNDIQIVVLDH

-107 ETIEELQNNCEFA
+107 EAIEKLDEEFSGK
-120 NNNIQF
+120 NIQF

-141 FKVYFKKLENFP
+141 FNTQFGIPN
-153 KDEDLLDYVVKTQV
+153 DESVLDYVVKTQV

-183 YKNTKFFTTALFSKI
+183 YKDTKFFTTALFSKI
-198 SGSSEDNANNNNKV
+198 SGGNNGETNSNTNVNCVNCV
-212 PTELKAMC
+212 PAELKAMC
-220 KINPSKAESVE
+220 QINPSKAESVE
-231 NLIADGKVM
+231 NLIEAGKIM
-240 VEQYENQIQFI
+240 SEQYENQIQSI

-264 AKLAAELGTKGRGYA
+264 IGAIKGYA
-279 VNASNLFSSEL
+279 VNANNLFSSEL
-290 GSKLCRLDNEHKY
+290 GSKLCHLDDEHKY

-324 FDCSVIAKHF
+324 YDCSGIAKYF